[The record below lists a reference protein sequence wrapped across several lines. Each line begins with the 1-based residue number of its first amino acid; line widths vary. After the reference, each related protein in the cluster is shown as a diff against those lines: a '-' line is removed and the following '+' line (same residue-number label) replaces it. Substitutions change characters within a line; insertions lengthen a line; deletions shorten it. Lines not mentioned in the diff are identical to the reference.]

1 MGERG
6 VKLSGDERQRFR
18 LARVILKDAPT
29 LLLDEATSA
38 LDNEIKS
45 EVQQTLYGMIQ

>member
-1 MGERG
+1 VGERG
-6 VKLSGDERQRFR
+6 VKLSSGERQRFR

-38 LDNEIKS
+38 LGNRIKAEI
-45 EVQQTLYGMIQ
+45 Q